1 MPKMLTKIMQL
12 LLCDAGRRKKKSNER
27 DSRMGWPTN
36 WDRQGGGSGEWEHTV
51 VVPALHKALI
61 AGRQQ
66 QHGPSRGSVDVTEFT
81 RK

>member
-1 MPKMLTKIMQL
+1 MSAILEWDGPQIGI
-12 LLCDAGRRKKKSNER
+12 GR
-27 DSRMGWPTN
+27 D
-36 WDRQGGGSGEWEHTV
+36 GGSGEWEHTV